1 MKKGILLIAIAL
13 LAAAC
18 VQKPVVRVNAD
29 FTTDKEV
36 YEIYEAIKITNT
48 STAVNDIIVAC
59 KWEWGSEHVWGKQL
73 ETPLSFDSEGDKE
86 ITLTVVTDSGVSGTC
101 TKTIKV
107 QDTNK
112 RPVADFTYSPS
123 SGITAGDEVQFTD
136 KSTDPDGKIVA
147 WEWRF
152 GTNIV
157 TEQNPKYTFNEV
169 GEIEVTLTVTDNQ
182 KGKGS
187 ISKKINV
194 AKNANSMELLWAT
207 PYDSDGEPVFSSP
220 AVSPDGKTIYAFS
233 SGLKLAAIGSDG
245 KQKWS
250 FDAGSHNPATT
261 KDFSSCTPSVDKDGT
276 IFLIVGNKD
285 TQDKTGTY
293 TSGIYGVNPD
303 GNQKWY
309 YAYGYGWFCNVVPLV
324 LNDKIVAVTKRNP
337 APADFPD
344 IWPEGKADNAILI
357 NKGDGSYGG
366 YWQVKRG
373 SHGGIAATKEETVMI
388 HTDTKYGTRVYWK
401 EGDAWK
407 YYGAAAGQD
416 KFMLGFIGNKNTEI
430 GFTSYMAVDASNK
443 TYILFGKAEG
453 AGGST
458 ADATLLCYDLNKY
471 DKENGATPEWSLDLD
486 GLNKMYS
493 SLGTVIGE
501 DGTIYVTTTTGVT
514 AVSAAGAKKWFTA
527 AATGNE
533 VYGSPAVDKNGFVY
547 YCETATDL
555 SSGKLV
561 KLNKDGV
568 KVAEMTLGQ
577 TLRTSPTIAADG
589 TIYCNSLKDGK
600 PTLSAIQGVAAPAS
614 GWSQLGGNPR
624 KTCKME

>member
-112 RPVADFTYSPS
+112 RPVADFTFTPS

-207 PYDSDGEPVFSSP
+207 SYDSDGEPVFSSP

-233 SGLKLAAIGSDG
+233 SGLKLAAIGSDASRSG
-245 KQKWS
+245 AS
-250 FDAGSHNPATT
+250 TPVPTT
-261 KDFSSCTPSVDKDGT
+261 P
-276 IFLIVGNKD
+276 
-285 TQDKTGTY
+285 QPPR
-293 TSGIYGVNPD
+293 TS
-303 GNQKWY
+303 
-309 YAYGYGWFCNVVPLV
+309 
-324 LNDKIVAVTKRNP
+324 
-337 APADFPD
+337 APALLP
-344 IWPEGKADNAILI
+344 WTRTAP
-357 NKGDGSYGG
+357 S
-366 YWQVKRG
+366 
-373 SHGGIAATKEETVMI
+373 SSSSATRTPRTRPA
-388 HTDTKYGTRVYWK
+388 HTRPAY
-401 EGDAWK
+401 
-407 YYGAAAGQD
+407 
-416 KFMLGFIGNKNTEI
+416 TE
-430 GFTSYMAVDASNK
+430 
-443 TYILFGKAEG
+443 
-453 AGGST
+453 
-458 ADATLLCYDLNKY
+458 
-471 DKENGATPEWSLDLD
+471 
-486 GLNKMYS
+486 
-493 SLGTVIGE
+493 
-501 DGTIYVTTTTGVT
+501 
-514 AVSAAGAKKWFTA
+514 
-527 AATGNE
+527 
-533 VYGSPAVDKNGFVY
+533 
-547 YCETATDL
+547 
-555 SSGKLV
+555 
-561 KLNKDGV
+561 
-568 KVAEMTLGQ
+568 
-577 TLRTSPTIAADG
+577 
-589 TIYCNSLKDGK
+589 
-600 PTLSAIQGVAAPAS
+600 
-614 GWSQLGGNPR
+614 
-624 KTCKME
+624 